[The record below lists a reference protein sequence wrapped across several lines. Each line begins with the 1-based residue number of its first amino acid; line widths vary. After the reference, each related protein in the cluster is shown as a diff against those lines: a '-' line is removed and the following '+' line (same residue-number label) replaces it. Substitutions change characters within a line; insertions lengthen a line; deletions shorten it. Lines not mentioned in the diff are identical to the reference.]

1 MTKEQIYAEQM
12 RDLGIYDKAF
22 EPEIHTLAI
31 LEREHLDRVIVFCNT
46 KNTTDRITGL
56 LRMRGI
62 AAQCIHGDEGM
73 EGHGRGRQSPQRC
86 RQALHRDPAAAAR
99 HPCAP

>member
-31 LEREHLDRVIVFCNT
+31 LEREHQRTMKEWKATAED
-46 KNTTDRITGL
+46 
-56 LRMRGI
+56 
-62 AAQCIHGDEGM
+62 
-73 EGHGRGRQSPQRC
+73 GRAPQRC
-86 RQALHRDPAAAAR
+86 RQALHRDPAAAPR
-99 HPCAP
+99 HSCAP

>member
-31 LEREHLDRVIVFCNT
+31 LEREHQRTMKEWKATAED
-46 KNTTDRITGL
+46 G
-56 LRMRGI
+56 
-62 AAQCIHGDEGM
+62 
-73 EGHGRGRQSPQRC
+73 SPQRC
-86 RQALHRDPAAAAR
+86 RQALHRDPAAAPR
-99 HPCAP
+99 HSCAP

>member
-31 LEREHLDRVIVFCNT
+31 LEREH
-46 KNTTDRITGL
+46 
-56 LRMRGI
+56 
-62 AAQCIHGDEGM
+62 
-73 EGHGRGRQSPQRC
+73 QRTMKE
-86 RQALHRDPAAAAR
+86 
-99 HPCAP
+99 